1 MLLRVHLADT
11 VCWGAL
17 LRSRSDQGPRIK
29 KTASKNKAETPQCL
43 RFIFFSARRLC
54 CGPCAQEGANEH
66 IGAASAVERQFQ
78 ETAPAAE
85 LLPINY
91 RSWQMDFV
99 KKDT

>member
-1 MLLRVHLADT
+1 MHQKCA
-11 VCWGAL
+11 
-17 LRSRSDQGPRIK
+17 
-29 KTASKNKAETPQCL
+29 KNGISGKRRGVSA
-43 RFIFFSARRLC
+43 FFFSARRLC